1 MSHELRTPMHAILS
15 FSELGRRR
23 SEGASDE
30 KINLFFSRI
39 AQSAD
44 RLLHLIDDLLDLS
57 KLEAGR
63 MDLNY
68 RQTSLPTLIQGV
80 HSQLESLIQQR
91 NLQLEFVSCPEA
103 EQIFVDPKRIEQVIH
118 NLLSN
123 AIKFS
128 PAGGSIRISLSNEQL
143 PRGRRLEDQGIYLPA
158 VSMRITDSGPG
169 IPPDELESVFGK
181 FIQSSNTKT
190 GAGGTGLGLAICQ
203 EIVSR
208 HRGTIIAANNI
219 GGGASFIVTLP
230 ANCSQ
235 EPT

>member
-1 MSHELRTPMHAILS
+1 
-15 FSELGRRR
+15 
-23 SEGASDE
+23 
-30 KINLFFSRI
+30 
-39 AQSAD
+39 
-44 RLLHLIDDLLDLS
+44 
-57 KLEAGR
+57 

-68 RQTSLPTLIQGV
+68 RQTSLPLLIQGV
-80 HSQLESLIQQR
+80 HNQLESLIQQR
-91 NLQLEFVSCPEA
+91 SLKLEFVSCPEA
-103 EQIFVDPKRIEQVIH
+103 EKVFVDPKRIEQVIH

-143 PRGRRLEDQGIYLPA
+143 PSGRRLEDQAGYFPA
-158 VSMRITDSGPG
+158 IALSIADSGPG

-208 HRGTIIAANNI
+208 HRGTISAANNI
-219 GGGASFIVTLP
+219 GGGSCFIVTLP
-230 ANCSQ
+230 ANCDQ

>member
-1 MSHELRTPMHAILS
+1 M
-15 FSELGRRR
+15 
-23 SEGASDE
+23 
-30 KINLFFSRI
+30 RI
-39 AQSAD
+39 A
-44 RLLHLIDDLLDLS
+44 
-57 KLEAGR
+57 
-63 MDLNY
+63 
-68 RQTSLPTLIQGV
+68 
-80 HSQLESLIQQR
+80 
-91 NLQLEFVSCPEA
+91 
-103 EQIFVDPKRIEQVIH
+103 
-118 NLLSN
+118 
-123 AIKFS
+123 
-128 PAGGSIRISLSNEQL
+128 
-143 PRGRRLEDQGIYLPA
+143 
-158 VSMRITDSGPG
+158 DSGPG